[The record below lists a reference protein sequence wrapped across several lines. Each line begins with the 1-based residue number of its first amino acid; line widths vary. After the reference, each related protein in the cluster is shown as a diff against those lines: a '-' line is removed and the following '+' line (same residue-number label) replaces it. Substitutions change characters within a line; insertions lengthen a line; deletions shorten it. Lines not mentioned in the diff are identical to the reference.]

1 MKLRISSG
9 LFGLTRS
16 GCCYTS
22 EELRK
27 RRKEIGKGTP
37 ELVRSIVTIEEAKEF
52 LKVIKNSEYNVIQQL
67 NKSPA

>member
-22 EELRK
+22 KELEK
-27 RRKEIGKGTP
+27 RRKEIGKGTAEP
-37 ELVRSIVTIEEAKEF
+37 IRNTVTIKEVKEF
-52 LKVIKNSEYNVIQQL
+52 LKVIKNSKYNVIQ
-67 NKSPA
+67 